1 MYKISIGSISGI
13 KKAILTG
20 LAISSATLLL
30 AACGSSSASTT
41 ASGSGS
47 TATSAAVAAPST
59 LTIGDPGKSATLW
72 PIYVGQDEGFFK
84 KNNLTVKTIST
95 TSSSGSAQELI
106 TGAINVASAGIPD
119 FIRAI
124 NGGASEKI
132 VAAGVNQPIYNIV
145 AAKNITSWSQLAG
158 KRVIVGGPS
167 DITRYYFDTVAKAN
181 GLDPAKVTLTYAGAT
196 SARYAAL
203 IGGGVSAAI
212 LASPFDSQAINAG
225 YHGLGTVARFLPNSP
240 FTALGVSTTWASKHS
255 SELKSFI
262 KALSESITWLNDPA
276 NKATAES
283 LLMKETGSTQ
293 ASADSAY
300 SSLINELKVFPN
312 SATVSSSALGSLL
325 SGLVKAGFLSSSTST
340 DPAHYLDNSF
350 AQ

>member
-1 MYKISIGSISGI
+1 MGSRSSI
-13 KKAILTG
+13 KKAIITG
-20 LAISSATLLL
+20 LAVSSSTLLL
-30 AACGSSSASTT
+30 AACGSSSTSTPT
-41 ASGSGS
+41 ASSGNGS
-47 TATSAAVAAPST
+47 SAATAGASAPFT
-59 LTIGDPGKSATLW
+59 ITIGDPGKSATLW

-84 KNNLTVKTIST
+84 KNNLVVNTVST

-106 TGAINVASAGIPD
+106 TGAINIASAGIPD

-181 GLDPAKVTLTYAGAT
+181 GLNPSTVTLTYAGAT

-212 LASPFDSQAINAG
+212 LASPFDAQAINAG
-225 YHGLGTVARFLPNSP
+225 YHGLGTVAKFLPDSP
-240 FTALGVSTTWASKHS
+240 FTALGVGTTWATKHS
-255 SELKSFI
+255 AQLKSFI
-262 KALSESITWLNDPA
+262 KALSESITWLNDPS
-276 NKATAES
+276 NKATAEA
-283 LLMKETGSTQ
+283 LLMKETQSTQ
-293 ASADSAY
+293 ASVDSAY
-300 SSLINELKVFPN
+300 SSLITELKVFPN
-312 SATVSSSALGSLL
+312 SGTVSSSALGSLL
-325 SGLVKAGFLSSSTST
+325 NGLVKAGFLPSSTST